1 MIAQKRITILGGGAS
16 GLFCALIL
24 SDGGARD
31 ITLLERGE
39 RLGRKLS
46 ATGNGQG
53 NVTNLHCDARHY
65 FTDDPKKTEDVLRA
79 FPPES
84 LIARLEELGGLFESD
99 EKGRVYPT
107 GRQASAVTDLL
118 RFALGRRKV
127 NVLTEFCVKNIV
139 RKKGEYILFDESG
152 RSVTCDILVVAAGG
166 KAAKNFGTDGTGY
179 ELVKKLGHS
188 VTPLYPALVQ
198 LKTGTEDIRTLK
210 GIRAD
215 CVAYA
220 YDGQR
225 ELTHARGDVI
235 FTDYGVSG
243 NAVFFLSSYLT
254 DCAAP
259 RLRLEFL
266 PDTGRERLLAAIR
279 AKERAGVREEELL
292 TCILNNQLGRAILRR
307 VKRECGGV
315 TAERAAA
322 CVKDFRLEVT
332 GTLGFDYAQVTRGG
346 VPMREVSDGLESKK
360 SENLYLCGEILNV
373 DGECGGYNL
382 QWAFASAKRAAD
394 CILARME
401 EER

>member
-1 MIAQKRITILGGGAS
+1 MIEQKRITILGGGAS
-16 GLFCALIL
+16 GLFCTLIL

-53 NVTNLHCDARHY
+53 NVTNLHCGAHHY
-65 FTDDPKKTEDVLRA
+65 FSDDLKKAEEVLRA

-84 LIARLEELGGLFESD
+84 LIARLEGLGGLFESD

-118 RFALGRRKV
+118 RFALARRKV
-127 NVLTEFCVKNIV
+127 KILTGVCVKNIA

-152 RSVTCDILVVAAGG
+152 QSVTSDILVVAAGG

-179 ELVKKLGHS
+179 ELVKKLGHG

-198 LKTGTEDIRTLK
+198 LKTETEDIRSLK

-220 YDGQR
+220 YDGQK

-266 PDTGRERLLAAIR
+266 PDTAREKLVTALRLKQKSGI
-279 AKERAGVREEELL
+279 VEEELL

-315 TAERAAA
+315 TAENAAA
-322 CVKDFRLEVT
+322 CVKDFQLKVT

-346 VPMREVSDGLESKK
+346 VPMREVTDGLESKK

-382 QWAFASAKRAAD
+382 QWAFASAKRVAESV
-394 CILARME
+394 LARLE
-401 EER
+401 EV